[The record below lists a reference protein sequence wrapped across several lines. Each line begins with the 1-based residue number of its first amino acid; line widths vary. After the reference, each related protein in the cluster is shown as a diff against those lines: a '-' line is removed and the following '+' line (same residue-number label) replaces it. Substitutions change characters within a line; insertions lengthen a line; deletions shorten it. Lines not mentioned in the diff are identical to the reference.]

1 MRACHIYHCKYR
13 LSGCSGIIAIAG
25 GLIILRCLYIIIHM
39 STSLEMISFNSV
51 MEKIKNHVKALI
63 ILVVIE
69 SIIVTIQSYLF

>member
-1 MRACHIYHCKYR
+1 MSYISLQIPAKWMQW
-13 LSGCSGIIAIAG
+13 IIAIAG